1 MYKDF
6 PCDWGDPV
14 GCSDEWPV
22 LRFALSLA
30 EQGFGSLL
38 TFAVNLWLIRNGA
51 AAAYGAYVFWLS
63 VAFVGGVME
72 GTLVL
77 AHLSRLPD
85 AREHLA
91 ARRDPERFMLTVTLA
106 VLACVTVAVAV
117 GERILA
123 SFGSEL
129 ATSAAIVFI
138 PCFLLFHYTRT
149 FAFSRQR
156 PALAACLSGGI
167 LLATIAALG
176 IDFALGHVPNASRVL
191 LITGLAFGGVSLAV
205 LLVLLNGMGPM
216 LRPAELRQQLKVIRG
231 FGWLMLGAG
240 SNEVTGRLYSFVIV
254 GRFGAEALALLS
266 AVQVVIRPAWL
277 LSSAWSSVG
286 FPEMAGRWAKADRAG
301 LIRAMVLG
309 ATATV
314 GGSVL
319 WSAIVLAG
327 WSWIAG
333 ELYHGRYGEI
343 GPLALLWGANVVIG
357 SVCVVLN
364 TAVLAVGEFRRLAL
378 IDLVGAVVTI
388 AALVVVS
395 ALFAYPYVIM
405 ATLLGQVAQLS
416 LMAWVMYRRLQPL
429 DQPAIAVQPG

>member
-1 MYKDF
+1 M
-6 PCDWGDPV
+6 
-14 GCSDEWPV
+14 
-22 LRFALSLA
+22 RFVLSLA

-63 VAFVGGVME
+63 VAFVGGVVE

-77 AHLSRLPD
+77 AHLSRLPN
-85 AREHLA
+85 AREHMA
-91 ARRDPERFMLTVTLA
+91 ERRDPERFMLTVTLA
-106 VLACVTVAVAV
+106 VLTFVIIAVAV
-117 GERILA
+117 GEQVLA
-123 SFGSEL
+123 HLGSEL
-129 ATSAAIVFI
+129 ATPGAIVFI
-138 PCFLLFHYTRT
+138 PCFLLFHYART
-149 FAFSRQR
+149 YAFSRQR
-156 PALAACLSGGI
+156 PALAAGLSGGI
-167 LLATIAALG
+167 LLATVLG
-176 IDFALGHVPNASRVL
+176 LGADFALGHVPNATRVL
-191 LITGLAFGGVSLAV
+191 LITGVAFGSVSFAV

-216 LRPAELRQQLKVIRG
+216 LRPAELRQQLKVING

-277 LSSAWSSVG
+277 LSSAWSSIG
-286 FPEMAGRWAKADRAG
+286 FPEMAGRWARGDRAG
-301 LIRAMVLG
+301 LIRTMVLG

-319 WSAIVLAG
+319 WSAIVFAG

-333 ELYHGRYGEI
+333 EIYHGRYTDI
-343 GPLALLWGANVVIG
+343 GPLALLWGINVVIG

-378 IDLVGAVVTI
+378 IDLAGAVVTI

-395 ALFAYPYVIM
+395 ALFPYFYVIV
-405 ATLLGQVAQLS
+405 ATLLGQTAQLL
-416 LMAWVMYRRLQPL
+416 LMARVMHRRLQPL
-429 DQPAIAVQPG
+429 VPSGAAVQPG

>member
-1 MYKDF
+1 M
-6 PCDWGDPV
+6 
-14 GCSDEWPV
+14 
-22 LRFALSLA
+22 
-30 EQGFGSLL
+30 L

-63 VAFVGGVME
+63 VAFVGGVVE

-77 AHLSRLPD
+77 AHLSRLPS
-85 AREHLA
+85 ARDHMA
-91 ARRDPERFMLTVTLA
+91 QRRDPERFMLTVTLVVLTLVTLA
-106 VLACVTVAVAV
+106 VTA

-123 SFGSEL
+123 YFGSEL
-129 ATSAAIVFI
+129 ATPAAIVFI
-138 PCFLLFHYTRT
+138 PCFLLFHYVRT

-156 PALAACLSGGI
+156 PALAAGLSGSI
-167 LLATIAALG
+167 LVATVLALG
-176 IDFALGHVPNASRVL
+176 ADFALGAVPNATRVL

-205 LLVLLNGMGPM
+205 MLVLLNGMGPM
-216 LRPAELRQQLKVIRG
+216 LRLAELRQQVKVING

-277 LSSAWSSVG
+277 LSSAWSSIG
-286 FPEMAGRWAKADRAG
+286 FPDMAGRWAGGDRAG

-309 ATATV
+309 ATATM
-314 GGSVL
+314 GGSLL
-319 WSAIVLAG
+319 WSAVVFVG
-327 WSWIAG
+327 WGWIAG
-333 ELYHGRYGEI
+333 EIYHGRYSEI

-378 IDLVGAVVTI
+378 IDLAGAVVTI

-395 ALFAYPYVIM
+395 ALFAYPYVIV
-405 ATLLGQVAQLS
+405 ATLLGQAAQLA
-416 LMAWVMYRRLQPL
+416 LMARVMHRRLHPL
-429 DQPAIAVQPG
+429 AHAAVAGLG